1 MSLKAKTKR
10 RLQKLANFLNTLPEE
25 KFNFE
30 DVITKSNGKAC
41 GTVACAMG
49 WLPAISSKFAWK
61 QCGPKFDLKVKT
73 GNTKTGYKWVSWTD
87 WSTFLNGNGWSN
99 IANYFG
105 ISTDEARM
113 LFQPRYA
120 RNWTKTVLLGNASAK
135 VVAQSILEFID
146 YKDAQPKKVLVA

>member
-10 RLQKLANFLNTLPEE
+10 RLQKLANFLNNLPEE

-41 GTVACAMG
+41 GTVGCAIG

-61 QCGPKFDLKVKT
+61 QCGPKFDLEVKL
-73 GNTKTGYKWVSWTD
+73 GNTKTGYEWVTWT
-87 WSTFLNGNGWSN
+87 FGGNNGWEN

-105 ISTDEARM
+105 ISTDEAKM

-120 RNWTKTVLLGNASAK
+120 RDWTKTVLQGNASAK

-146 YKDAQPKKVLVA
+146 YKENAAPQKVLVA